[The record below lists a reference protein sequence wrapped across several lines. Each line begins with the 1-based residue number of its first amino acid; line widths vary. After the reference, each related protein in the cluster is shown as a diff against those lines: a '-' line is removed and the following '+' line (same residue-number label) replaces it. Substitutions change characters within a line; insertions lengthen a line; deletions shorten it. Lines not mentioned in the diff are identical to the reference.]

1 MTSISPS
8 QTSNQVTK
16 RTRTFQIAIAL
27 YQLVALLALGVMILV
42 AFRWNHT
49 PFMGAFIEHSL
60 LFNAIEPISQETWAA
75 KDAGFEFGDQ
85 LIAIQGEPI
94 VRVDELIAELR
105 AHKIGD
111 QVEITAINPEGEKI
125 TSLIKLQKFPTLD
138 LIAFMVIPWV
148 IGVVYL
154 GSGLW
159 VFSLRYGDAS
169 GRTFALFS
177 ASAAIAIATLFD
189 VYTTNRLTYLWTLNL
204 GIAAGSIFN
213 LAFIFPQ
220 ESVRF
225 GRWRYLYWIGY
236 ILAFALLAFAL
247 PTLFD
252 VSRPQAYIPIWRLQY
267 ILLGACALFF
277 LGVTAYRRYT
287 AKSPLVQQQGRIVLF
302 GAFLAFS
309 PIIAWFFLT
318 ANRPEISFSPYF
330 LLPLAIFPLAVAY
343 AILRYRLLNTDYM
356 LSRIVIYALLMVI
369 AVGGYGLIVSGLSL
383 IFTETL
389 EPDNP
394 IVVGALVF
402 FLAIFLNPLRMYL
415 QWLVDNVFFR
425 GQKAYQERL
434 QMFGGDLNPA
444 LEIDEIGNLLRKYVQ
459 ETIAPEQIHIFLPD
473 ALSEYFVA
481 GVDKNGQLTTDL
493 RFASSSALPAVLDSS
508 NTFLFIGS
516 GMEFPPA
523 LQPEQA
529 RIALLG
535 AQVFIPLAGRKSQL
549 IGFMALS
556 PRRSG
561 EPYTTMDLDFLTSL
575 TDQAAITVERAQ
587 VISVLE
593 RRVNEM
599 NVLMRVSEGINI
611 TPQFDDILELIYAQ
625 TNRLIPIRD
634 FWILLH
640 DANRDI
646 YQYAFYL
653 KDDIRLLEYEN
664 RPLEKGGSLSREVVR
679 TQRAIVADDYDREN
693 RLNGFVSH
701 VEGLFAWMGVPLNA
715 GAETIGSIS
724 LASRDPTVVYTDEQ
738 VNMMQ
743 AIADQAAG
751 AIVKARLLEE
761 TERRA
766 RQLSLLNDIGRSL
779 TSTLDLD
786 GLLKQ
791 VLDNAIDIIGCEAG
805 TLFLLD
811 EETDELIF
819 EVVVGPVADELIGQR
834 LAPGTGH
841 VGRAVMTRQPA
852 IVNEVNRTEEWA
864 RVPDEKTGFQTR
876 DLLLVPMNIQDRVLG
891 VIEVINRRDGA
902 TFTIDDQDLL
912 TAYASQAVIALENAR
927 LYTLTD
933 LQLAARVE
941 ELSAMQRI
949 DRELNASLDIQ
960 RAMRITLDW
969 AMRQSGA
976 DAGLVGSVEED
987 GLLVMADQGYDQE
1000 LERFRGA
1007 SLPFDHFSA
1016 LRSAIS
1022 DADTQIIKR
1031 SELQVPIS
1039 PGGLLENMRSQMVYP
1054 IRREDQV
1061 IGVLLLESL
1070 KDEAWAPN
1078 MQDFLSR
1085 LSDHAAIA
1093 IANAQLFGQVQAAN
1107 VAKSDFISF
1116 VAHELKTP
1124 MTSIRG
1130 YADLLMGGAMGEINE
1145 GQENFLQTILSNV
1158 NRMATLVTDL
1168 NDISRIEAGRLRLK
1182 FESVDVA
1189 GIVNEVMRAQAHSI
1203 DAKEQTLEIQIPEEL
1218 QPVWG
1223 DRIRLIQIL
1232 VNLVS
1237 NAHKYSQVGGNI
1249 LVSAEQTENI
1259 WNPDGA
1265 KEVVRISV
1273 KDDGI
1278 GMTDEDQ
1285 AQIFS
1290 KFFRSDDPK
1299 AREAPGSG
1307 LGLNITK
1314 NLIEM
1319 QGGMIWFESEYG
1331 EGTTFSIT
1339 VPVAQV

>member
-1 MTSISPS
+1 M
-8 QTSNQVTK
+8 
-16 RTRTFQIAIAL
+16 
-27 YQLVALLALGVMILV
+27 ALGVMVFAAIQWG
-42 AFRWNHT
+42 RT
-49 PFMGAFIEHSL
+49 PFIGAFIEHTL
-60 LFNAIEPISQETWAA
+60 LFNAIEPVSQESWSARE
-75 KDAGFEFGDQ
+75 AGFEFGDQ
-85 LIAIQGEPI
+85 LVAIQGEAI
-94 VRVDELIAELR
+94 ESVHDFVRVLR
-105 AHKIGD
+105 THQVGE
-111 QVEITAINPEGEKI
+111 QVEITAINPEGEEI
-125 TSLIKLQKFPTLD
+125 SSLITLRKFPAFD
-138 LIAFMVIPWV
+138 HIAFMVVPWV
-148 IGVVYL
+148 IGLVYL

-159 VFSLRYGDAS
+159 VFSLRYADAS
-169 GRTFALFS
+169 GRIFALFS
-177 ASAAIAIATLFD
+177 ASVAIAIATLFD
-189 VYTTNRLTYLWTLNL
+189 VNTTNRLTHLWTINL
-204 GIAAGSIFN
+204 SVAAGSIFN
-213 LAFIFPQ
+213 LAFVFPQ
-220 ESVRF
+220 ETVRF
-225 GRWRYLYWIGY
+225 KRWRYLHWFGY
-236 ILAFALLAFAL
+236 ILAFALLAFSL
-247 PTLFD
+247 PTLFN
-252 VSRPQAYIPIWRLQY
+252 VARPRAYIMLWRLQY
-267 ILLGACALFF
+267 ILLGGCAVFF
-277 LGVTAYRRYT
+277 LSVTAYRRFT
-287 AKSPLVQQQGRIVLF
+287 AKSPLVRQQGRIVLL
-302 GAFLAFS
+302 GALFAFIPITIWFFVTGNRPDIAFS
-309 PIIAWFFLT
+309 PYL
-318 ANRPEISFSPYF
+318 
-330 LLPLAIFPLAVAY
+330 LLPLAVFPLAVAY
-343 AILRYRLLNTDYM
+343 AILRYRLLNTDFM

-389 EPDNP
+389 EPNNP
-394 IVVGALVF
+394 IVIGVLVF
-402 FLAIFLNPLRMYL
+402 FLAILLNPLRMYL

-434 QMFGGDLNPA
+434 QKFGQDLNPA
-444 LEIDEIGNLLRKYVQ
+444 LEIDEIGNLLRKYVG
-459 ETIAPEQIHIFLPD
+459 ETLAPDQIHIFLPD
-473 ALSEYFVA
+473 ALSEYYVA
-481 GVDKNGQLTTDL
+481 SVDESGKPTTDL
-493 RFASSSALPAVLDSS
+493 RFVTSSALPAVLDSS

-516 GMEFPPA
+516 GMEFPSA

-535 AQVFIPLAGRKSQL
+535 AQVFIPLAGRENQL

-556 PRRSG
+556 PKRSG

-599 NVLMRVSEGINI
+599 NVLMRVAEGINI
-611 TPQFDDILELIYAQ
+611 TPRFDDILELIYAQ

-634 FWILLH
+634 FWILLY
-640 DANRDI
+640 DSSRDI
-646 YQYAFYL
+646 YQYTFYL

-664 RPLEKGGSLSREVVR
+664 RPLNAGGSLNREVVR
-679 TQRAIVADDYDREN
+679 AQRAKVTDDYEREN
-693 RLNGFVSH
+693 RLNGFTSQID
-701 VEGLFAWMGVPLNA
+701 GLFAWMGVPLNA

-724 LASRDPTVVYTDEQ
+724 LASRDPSVVYSDDQ
-738 VNMMQ
+738 VSMLQ

-751 AIVKARLLEE
+751 AIVKTRLLEE
-761 TERRA
+761 TQRRA

-779 TSTLDLD
+779 TSTLDLPS
-786 GLLKQ
+786 LLNQ
-791 VLDNAIDIIGCEAG
+791 ILENAIEIIGCEAG
-805 TLFLLD
+805 TLFLVD
-811 EETDELIF
+811 EDTDELIF
-819 EVVVGPVADELIGQR
+819 EVVLGPVADELVGQR

-841 VGRAVMTRQPA
+841 VGKAVLTRKPA

-864 RVPDEKTGFQTR
+864 RVPDETTGFQTR
-876 DLLLVPMNIQDRVLG
+876 DLLLVPMIVQERVPG

-912 TAYASQAVIALENAR
+912 TAYASQAAIALENAR

-933 LQLAARVE
+933 RQLAARVE

-960 RAMRITLDW
+960 RAMRITLEW

-987 GLLVMADQGYDQE
+987 GLQIMADQGYDNE
-1000 LERFRGA
+1000 LDAYRDA
-1007 SLPFDHFSA
+1007 MLPFDRFSS
-1016 LRSAIS
+1016 LRSAIG
-1022 DADTQIIKR
+1022 DADTQIVNR
-1031 SELQVPIS
+1031 SQLQTGSNSSGI
-1039 PGGLLENMRSQMVYP
+1039 LEEMRSQMIYP

-1070 KDEAWAPN
+1070 QDEAWAPN

-1093 IANAQLFGQVQAAN
+1093 IANAQLFGQVQAAD
-1107 VAKSDFISF
+1107 VAKNDFISF

-1168 NDISRIEAGRLRLK
+1168 NDISRIEAGRLRLE
-1182 FESVDVA
+1182 FEAVDVA
-1189 GIVNEVMRAQAHSI
+1189 GIVNEVTRSQAHSI
-1203 DAKEQTLEIQIPEEL
+1203 DSKDQTLEIEIPDDL

-1237 NAHKYSQVGGNI
+1237 NANKYSQEGGKI
-1249 LVSAEQTENI
+1249 LVSAEQAKNQ
-1259 WNPDGA
+1259 WDPDGA
-1265 KEVVRISV
+1265 DEVVLISV

-1278 GMTDEDQ
+1278 GMNEEDQ

-1290 KFFRSDDPK
+1290 KFFRSEDPK

-1319 QGGMIWFESEYG
+1319 QGGMIWFESEHG
-1331 EGTTFSIT
+1331 HGTTFNIT